1 MVWAGCSSA
10 DPFTSSPALR
20 AEFLEPSGGEIAIW
34 RARSAPASL
43 DVGDSMYFKLLH
55 CGLLSPI
62 DVDGSLWDPRTAH
75 DGSGGALSDEQSD
88 ELVNGTPGT
97 FTLRAPDLAEF
108 RTTLG
113 AVVQLHRVEAR
124 AYRGCS

>member
-1 MVWAGCSSA
+1 
-10 DPFTSSPALR
+10 
-20 AEFLEPSGGEIAIW
+20 
-34 RARSAPASL
+34 
-43 DVGDSMYFKLLH
+43 MYFKLLH